1 MKKVVYV
8 VFVVLV
14 GVVSMVW
21 AAQAGQTTASS
32 DSSQAVPLITG
43 NISDSHLV
51 TLAGNTRPEATAK
64 NDRGRVADSFR
75 LDHMILQLRR
85 SPEQEQALER
95 YIDQL
100 HDPASP
106 NFHQWLTAEQLGEK
120 YGLAQSDLD
129 KITGWLKSHGFVVN
143 GIPPSRMSIDFSG
156 IAGQVRGAFHT
167 EIHKLQVDGVDHI
180 ANMSDPRI
188 PAALAPAVA
197 GVVSLHD
204 FRPHPMYR
212 WQADYTFTGCSGNCY
227 VLAPA
232 DLATIYNLN
241 PLFAKG
247 YSGQGQTIVVIE
259 DTDLYTTQD
268 WDNFRSTFGLS
279 TAYPSGSFTQIH
291 PTSSTNSCTDPGY
304 NGDDIEATL
313 DAEWASAAAPSAAI
327 ELASCESTQTN
338 WGGFIALQNLLN
350 ASSPPAI
357 VSISYG
363 AAETEDGATF
373 NAAISAMYQ
382 QAAGL
387 GVSVFVS
394 AGDADADVVDQ
405 DCTSPC
411 AATHGIN
418 VNGWAT
424 TQYNVAV
431 GGTDFG
437 DTYAGTNSTYWSTTN
452 TSTYGSALSY
462 IPEIPWNDSCASLL
476 IAKYEG
482 FTTTY
487 GSSGFCNSTPGANFL
502 NVAGGSGGPSGCATG
517 APTTSGVVSGS
528 CAGYPKPTWQSVFGN
543 PADGVRDIPD
553 VSLFAANGVWGHSYV
568 FCFTDTSN
576 GGTTSCAGAP
586 DTWSFAGG
594 TSFAA
599 PIMAAIQ
606 SLVNQ
611 YTGKSWGNPNPTY
624 YSLAA
629 TEYGTSGSSACNS
642 TNGNTVSS
650 SCIFYDVTEGDNDAP
665 CTGTNNCYLPSGKY
679 GVLSTSNSSYQP
691 AYATQTGWDFAT
703 GIGTVNAYNL
713 VTNFVVT
720 KAATTTTVS
729 VSPNSVAVGTSSPVT
744 LTAAVKPSSGSGTP
758 TGTVTF
764 YNGTTQIGTG
774 TLSSGTASLPYTVS
788 SLAVGSYPITAVYG
802 GDSTYAGSTSTAAT
816 LSVTLPQTTTTV
828 TVSPTPAKPGTT
840 VSITATVA
848 PQSGSGTPT
857 GTVTFYNGTTQIGTG
872 TLSSGTATLSYNTSA
887 LNYGSY
893 SITATYGGD
902 SSFAG
907 STSAAVTLNIE
918 YFSLSASPTTVT
930 ITAPGQS
937 GSTTIT
943 VTPDGPLS
951 ASSLAFSCS
960 GLPSQSNCTFG
971 SVTNN
976 AVTLTI
982 STTAA
987 SDLRWPQLGRHKQL
1001 FYALLLPG
1009 FLGVVSMSGRRRTWR
1024 GLRLLGLI
1032 VILALPALW
1041 LACSSSSSTPS
1052 SPGTPTGTSMVTVT
1066 ATTSGTSPL
1075 TNTTTFTLNVQ

>member
-1 MKKVVYV
+1 MFLQGGEMKKAVYA
-8 VFVVLV
+8 VFVVLI
-14 GVVSMVW
+14 GVVSTAW
-21 AAQAGQTTASS
+21 AAQAGQATDSS
-32 DSSQAVPLITG
+32 GSSQAVPLITG

-64 NDRGRVADSFR
+64 NDRGRVADSFG

-85 SPEQEQALER
+85 SPEQERALEE

-156 IAGQVRGAFHT
+156 TAGQVRGAFHT

-204 FRPHPMYR
+204 FKPHPMYR
-212 WQADYTFTGCSGNCY
+212 WHADYTFSGCAGNCY
-227 VLAPA
+227 VVAPA

-259 DTDLYTTQD
+259 PTDLYTTQD

-291 PTSSTNSCTDPGY
+291 PTSSSNSCTDPGY
-304 NGDDIEATL
+304 TGDDVEATL
-313 DAEWASAAAPSAAI
+313 DAEWASATAPSAAI
-327 ELASCESTQTN
+327 ELASCTSTTTF
-338 WGGFIALQNLLN
+338 GGFIALQNLLN
-350 ASSPPAI
+350 AGSPPAI

-373 NAAISAMYQ
+373 NAAIYSLYQ

-418 VNGWAT
+418 VSGWAT
-424 TQYNVAV
+424 TPYNVAV

-462 IPEIPWNDSCASLL
+462 IPEIPWNDSCASTL
-476 IAKYEG
+476 IAKFEG
-482 FTTTY
+482 YSQTY

-502 NVAGGSGGPSGCATG
+502 NVAGGSGGPSACATG
-517 APTTSGVVSGS
+517 APTTSGVVGGS

-553 VSLFAANGVWGHSYV
+553 VALFAANGVWGHSYV
-568 FCFTDTSN
+568 FCFSDPSN
-576 GGTTSCAGAP
+576 GGTSCAGAP

-611 YTGKSWGNPNPTY
+611 YTGKTWGNPDSTY

-629 TEYGTSGSSACNS
+629 TEYGTSGNSACNS

-650 SCIFYDVTEGDNDAP
+650 SCIFYDVTLGDNDAP
-665 CTGTNNCYLPSGKY
+665 CTGTYNCYLPSGTY

-720 KAATTTTVS
+720 KANTTTTVS
-729 VSPNSVAVGTSSPVT
+729 VSPTAVNYQSTTPVT
-744 LTAAVKPSSGSGTP
+744 VTATVKPSSGSSTP

-774 TLSSGTASLPYTVS
+774 TLNGSGTATYSYNAS
-788 SLAVGSYPITAVYG
+788 SLSYTTNNGVYSLTATYS
-802 GDSTYAGSTSTAAT
+802 GDSNFNGSTSTAAT
-816 LSVTLPQTTTTV
+816 LDVQYFTL
-828 TVSPTPAKPGTT
+828 
-840 VSITATVA
+840 
-848 PQSGSGTPT
+848 GTP
-857 GTVTFYNGTTQIGTG
+857 NP
-872 TLSSGTATLSYNTSA
+872 S
-887 LNYGSY
+887 
-893 SITATYGGD
+893 
-902 SSFAG
+902 
-907 STSAAVTLNIE
+907 
-918 YFSLSASPTTVT
+918 TVT
-930 ITAPGQS
+930 ISAPGQS
-937 GSTTIT
+937 GSTT
-943 VTPDGPLS
+943 VTATLYGGLTGSALS
-951 ASSLAFSCS
+951 FTCS
-960 GLPSQSNCTFG
+960 GLPSESNCTFG
-971 SVTNN
+971 TVGSNGAVLVT
-976 AVTLTI
+976 I
-982 STTAA
+982 GTTAA
-987 SDLRWPQLGRHKQL
+987 SDLLWPQLGRHKQL

-1009 FLGVVSMSGRRRTWR
+1009 FLGVVSMSGRKRTKL
-1024 GLRLLGLI
+1024 GLRLLVLL
-1032 VILALPALW
+1032 VVLALPAVW
-1041 LACSSSSSTPS
+1041 LACGSSSSSGS
-1052 SPGTPTGTSMVTVT
+1052 GGQSNAGTPTGTSTVTVT
-1066 ATTSGTSPL
+1066 ATTTTSTPGT
-1075 TNTTTFTLNVQ
+1075 TAQFTLTVQ

>member
-1 MKKVVYV
+1 MKRLLRII
-8 VFVVLV
+8 FVVLV
-14 GVVSMVW
+14 GVVSTAW
-21 AAQAGQTTASS
+21 AAQVGQTTASTGS
-32 DSSQAVPLITG
+32 GQATPLITG
-43 NISDSHLV
+43 KVNDSHLV
-51 TLAGNTRPEATAK
+51 TLAGNTRPEANAK
-64 NDRGRVADSFR
+64 NDRGRVADDFR

-85 SPEQEQALER
+85 SPEQEQALEE

-120 YGLAQSDLD
+120 YGLAQSDID

-156 IAGQVRGAFHT
+156 TAGQVRRAFHT
-167 EIHKLQVDGVDHI
+167 EIHKLQVNGVDHI

-204 FRPHPMYR
+204 FKPHPMYQR
-212 WQADYTFTGCSGNCY
+212 RAQYTFSGCAGNCY

-232 DLATIYNLN
+232 DLAAIYNLN
-241 PLFAKG
+241 PLFKAG
-247 YSGQGQTIVVIE
+247 YSGKGQTIVVIE

-291 PTSSTNSCTDPGY
+291 PTSSSNSCSDPGV
-304 NGDDIEATL
+304 NPDGDDIEATL

-327 ELASCESTQTN
+327 ELASCADTATN
-338 WGGFIALQNLLN
+338 FGGFIALQNLLN

-363 AAETEDGATF
+363 AAETEDGAAG
-373 NAAISAMYQ
+373 NAAIYSLYQ
-382 QAAGL
+382 QAAGE

-405 DCTSPC
+405 DCTPPC
-411 AATHGIN
+411 KAATHGIN
-418 VNGWAT
+418 VSGWAT
-424 TQYNVAV
+424 TKYNVAV
-431 GGTDFG
+431 GGTDFS
-437 DTYAGTNSTYWSTTN
+437 DTYAGTNSTYWGSTN
-452 TSTYGSALSY
+452 SSTYGSALSY

-476 IAKYEG
+476 IAKFER

-487 GSSGFCNSTPGANFL
+487 GSSGFCNSSAANPNFL
-502 NVAGGSGGPSGCATG
+502 NVAGGSGGPSACATG

-568 FCFTDTSN
+568 FCFSDTSN
-576 GGTTSCAGAP
+576 GGTSCAGAP
-586 DTWSFAGG
+586 DNWSFAGG

-629 TEYGTSGSSACNS
+629 TEYGTSGNSACNS
-642 TNGNTVSS
+642 TNGNTASS

-665 CTGTNNCYLPSGKY
+665 CTGTNNCYLPSGTY
-679 GVLSTSNSSYQP
+679 GVLSTSNSSYAP

-713 VTNFVVT
+713 VTGFAVT

-729 VSPNSVAVGTSSPVT
+729 VSP
-744 LTAAVKPSSGSGTP
+744 AAVNYQANTSVTVTATVKPTSGSGTP

-764 YNGTTQIGTG
+764 YNNGTQIGQPVQ
-774 TLSSGTASLPYTVS
+774 LSNGTATYSYNTS
-788 SLAVGSYPITAVYG
+788 SLSYSANNGVYSLTATYGS
-802 GDSTYAGSTSTAAT
+802 DSNFNGSTSATAAT
-816 LSVTLPQTTTTV
+816 LNVQYFTL
-828 TVSPTPAKPGTT
+828 A
-840 VSITATVA
+840 A
-848 PQSGSGTPT
+848 
-857 GTVTFYNGTTQIGTG
+857 
-872 TLSSGTATLSYNTSA
+872 SS
-887 LNYGSY
+887 
-893 SITATYGGD
+893 
-902 SSFAG
+902 
-907 STSAAVTLNIE
+907 
-918 YFSLSASPTTVT
+918 TTVT
-930 ITAPGQS
+930 ISAPGQS
-937 GSTTIT
+937 GTTTIT
-943 VTPDGPLS
+943 VTPYGNLS
-951 ASSLAFSCS
+951 ASSLTFSCS

-971 SVTNN
+971 TVTNN

-987 SDLRWPQLGRHKQL
+987 SDLRWPQLGHHQQVS
-1001 FYALLLPG
+1001 YALLLPG
-1009 FLGVVSMSGRRRTWR
+1009 FLGVVSMAGHRRTLR
-1024 GLRLLGLI
+1024 GLRLLALV
-1032 VILALPALW
+1032 VILSLPALW
-1041 LACSSSSSTPS
+1041 LACGGGSSTPS
-1052 SPGTPTGTSMVTVT
+1052 NPGTPTGTSTVTVS
-1066 ATTSGTSPL
+1066 A
-1075 TNTTTFTLNVQ
+1075 TNTAGTPGKPATFTLTVQ